1 MGGMSRSGR
10 RIFWGSR
17 GVGPEVYR
25 AGGLS
30 ARRIGGGGEGGIG
43 TGAEDG
49 ESAGGVHRQW
59 GKGYV
64 ELGVIIEHF

>member
-17 GVGPEVYR
+17 YR
-25 AGGLS
+25 PRGLS

-49 ESAGGVHRQW
+49 ESAGRVHRQW
-59 GKGYV
+59 GKGYA